1 MQFDFFNSAPKDT
14 SKEQIHPVVEHAYS
28 LAAKVLK
35 EGAIDINEFAD
46 LYDPKNIERDLEIVR
61 RKEVGFAHESHKVY
75 SEVLEAVLYKQIDD
89 GPWFGNNTRAVKTSS
104 FDDYKNG
111 SDIILELVETT
122 KTLSHLSLSV
132 DVTFGITT
140 EMDKFLRIKEHIDKG
155 TLGKISYFKSER
167 ANFRGELSQIPEV
180 VIGVEK
186 DLVIKLADLWAGE
199 GPHKDTNKKT
209 LDAHPVQR
217 LIMAEILLQL
227 HTFRTY
233 AKNTGKQTLV
243 PIYEKDIQILEEI
256 LREQGPMDIGEL
268 RDDKV
273 FVAIRETLAIFKPKK

>member
-104 FDDYKNG
+104 FDDYKKVTDDQEKLFKN
-111 SDIILELVETT
+111 E
-122 KTLSHLSLSV
+122 SV
-132 DVTFGITT
+132 LPVLKEEFDAGID
-140 EMDKFLRIKEHIDKG
+140 MIK
-155 TLGKISYFKSER
+155 R
-167 ANFRGELSQIPEV
+167 
-180 VIGVEK
+180 
-186 DLVIKLADLWAGE
+186 E
-199 GPHKDTNKKT
+199 G
-209 LDAHPVQR
+209 
-217 LIMAEILLQL
+217 
-227 HTFRTY
+227 
-233 AKNTGKQTLV
+233 
-243 PIYEKDIQILEEI
+243 
-256 LREQGPMDIGEL
+256 
-268 RDDKV
+268 
-273 FVAIRETLAIFKPKK
+273 